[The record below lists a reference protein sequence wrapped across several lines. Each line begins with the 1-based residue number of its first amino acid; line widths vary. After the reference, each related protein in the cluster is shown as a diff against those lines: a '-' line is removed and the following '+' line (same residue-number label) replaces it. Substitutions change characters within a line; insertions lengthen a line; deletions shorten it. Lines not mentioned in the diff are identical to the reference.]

1 MQFRDDGCSNSP
13 DVWCGFD
20 LRWCCRIHDWGYC
33 LYRAMVRWKGHGS
46 YDTCRG
52 DAPKGATLAQLE
64 IGHCR
69 HGLRKNAAGGGSDA
83 SFKQPRPYA
92 HTASGIM
99 PGGAGQPK

>member
-1 MQFRDDGCSNSP
+1 MSPEHKAQMDLVLCQMLHLALPFR
-13 DVWCGFD
+13 W
-20 LRWCCRIHDWGYC
+20 RWLGH